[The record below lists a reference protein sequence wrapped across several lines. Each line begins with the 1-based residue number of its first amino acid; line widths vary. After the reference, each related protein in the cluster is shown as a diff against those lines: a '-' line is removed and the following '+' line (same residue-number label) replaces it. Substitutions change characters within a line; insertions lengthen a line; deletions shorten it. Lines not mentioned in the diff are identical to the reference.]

1 MIKKIFF
8 PVIILLLGWAFF
20 ISPTIK
26 EVAAGV
32 AILLFG
38 MIMLEEGFNAF
49 VEGPL
54 QNLLQKVT
62 NKLYKSLGLGFI
74 VTALLQSSS
83 LISVITISFLSAG
96 LLGLNAGIG
105 IIFGA
110 NLGTTATAWLVA
122 IFGLKIKVSALA
134 MPMLAFGILFVFQ
147 KSKSLKGIGYVLAGL
162 GFFFLGI
169 HYMKEGFD
177 IYQDSINL
185 ADYAMPGFWGLI
197 LYTFI
202 GILITLILQS
212 SSAAMALILTALA
225 VGQISYENSLALA
238 IGANVGT
245 TITAVLGAL
254 SANVSG
260 KRLAGAHLIFNVVTG
275 LLALIFIIQLG
286 QFVDFVSSS
295 TGVSSNNYTIKLSIF
310 HTVFNLIGVIVMVPL
325 INPLVRLLNKI
336 FVEKETDD
344 TRIEYPKYLNESV
357 LAYPQT
363 ALQALLNESKRLFKR
378 ATFEIIS
385 HGLNLHLT
393 DIKGEE
399 KLKKVVKHSKEEI
412 EADID
417 ELYLT
422 KVKTIY
428 SKIIKYAT
436 LAQSKFSL
444 TPEAA
449 AAFTHINIANRN
461 VVEVIKD
468 IRGLR
473 KNVTLYM
480 DSENPYI
487 QKEYDRLRHKVSRVL
502 REIYLTRKDESP
514 EVHLYRLEKLKA
526 KAKKSDV
533 LIDGTLEKLIREQKI
548 SSIMATSLANDSD
561 NVADMTRKLIETAEL
576 LYINSDT
583 LLSLT
588 DEDELKKNKKG
599 IEQVVEKKMEKT
611 IEENIEGISPENMD
625 KLVNKIADR
634 ITEKIAD
641 RIKTTISEKTLD
653 KTKNKQNKK

>member
-8 PVIILLLGWAFF
+8 PVILVLLGWAFF

-54 QNLLQKVT
+54 QRLLARVT

-96 LLGLNAGIG
+96 LIELHAGIG

-110 NLGTTATAWLVA
+110 NLGTTATAWLVS

-147 KSKSLKGIGYVLAGL
+147 KPKNLKGVGYVLAGL

-169 HYMKEGFD
+169 HFMKQGFD

-197 LYTFI
+197 VYTFI
-202 GILITLILQS
+202 GILITLVLQS

-225 VGQISYENSLALA
+225 VGQINYDNSLALA
-238 IGANVGT
+238 IGANIGT
-245 TITAVLGAL
+245 TITAILGSL

-260 KRLAGAHLIFNVVTG
+260 KRLAGAHLIFNMVTG
-275 LLALIFIIQLG
+275 IIALVFIVQLG
-286 QFVDFVSSS
+286 QFV
-295 TGVSSNNYTIKLSIF
+295 NYISDSAGIASDNYPFKLSIF
-310 HTVFNLIGVIVMVPL
+310 HTVFNLVGVLVMLPF
-325 INPLVRLLNKI
+325 IRLLVKFLTRV
-336 FVEKETDD
+336 FVEKEKVEEG
-344 TRIEYPKYLNESV
+344 IEYPKYLNQSV

-363 ALQALLNESKRLFKR
+363 ALRALLDESKRLFEK
-378 ATFEIIS
+378 ATFKIVC
-385 HGLNLHLT
+385 HGLNLHVS
-393 DIKGEE
+393 DIKGEQ
-399 KLKKVVKHSKEEI
+399 KLKKVVRKSKTELEV
-412 EADID
+412 DID
-417 ELYLT
+417 ELYYH
-422 KVKTIY
+422 KVKIIY

-444 TPEAA
+444 SPEVTE
-449 AAFTHINIANRN
+449 AFTRIKLANRN
-461 VVEVIKD
+461 VVETIKD

-473 KNVTLYM
+473 KNVTQYM
-480 DSENPYI
+480 LSDNPYI

-502 REIYLTRKDESP
+502 REIYFTRKDETP
-514 EVHLYRLEKLKA
+514 EAHLERLERLKA
-526 KAKKSDV
+526 RADKSDV
-533 LIDGTLEKLIREQKI
+533 LVDGTLDKLIREQKI

-561 NVADMTRKLIETAEL
+561 LIADIMKKLIETAEL
-576 LYINSDT
+576 LYIHSDT
-583 LLSLT
+583 LIRLT
-588 DEDELKKNKKG
+588 EE
-599 IEQVVEKKMEKT
+599 EREEEKKKKKKKKV
-611 IEENIEGISPENMD
+611 
-625 KLVNKIADR
+625 KLA
-634 ITEKIAD
+634 
-641 RIKTTISEKTLD
+641 
-653 KTKNKQNKK
+653 

>member
-8 PVIILLLGWAFF
+8 PVILIFLGWAFF

-32 AILLFG
+32 SILLFG

-54 QNLLQKVT
+54 QKLLKRVT
-62 NKLYKSLGLGFI
+62 DKLYKSLGLGFLS
-74 VTALLQSSS
+74 TALLQSSS

-96 LLGLNAGIG
+96 LLELPAGIG

-110 NLGTTATAWLVA
+110 NLGTTATAWLVS

-147 KSKSLKGIGYVLAGL
+147 KSKSLKGIGYILAGL

-169 HYMKEGFD
+169 HFMKQGFD
-177 IYQDSINL
+177 VYQDNINL

-197 LYTFI
+197 VYTLI

-225 VGQISYENSLALA
+225 VGQVTYYNSLALA

-245 TITAVLGAL
+245 TITAIIGSLT
-254 SANVSG
+254 SNVVG
-260 KRLAGAHLIFNVVTG
+260 KRLAGAHLIFNMVTG
-275 LLALIFIIQLG
+275 IIALVFITQLG
-286 QFVDFVSSS
+286 QLVDYISSS
-295 TGVSSNNYTIKLSIF
+295 TGVSADNYPIKLSIF
-310 HTVFNLIGVIVMVPL
+310 HTLFNLIGVIVMVPF
-325 INPLVRLLNKI
+325 INPLVKLLKRL
-336 FVEKETDD
+336 FVEKEKDD
-344 TRIEYPKYLNESV
+344 EIEYPKYLNESV

-363 ALQALLNESKRLFKR
+363 ALSALQDESKRLFEK

-385 HGLNLHLT
+385 HGLNLHRA
-393 DIKGEE
+393 DIMGDK
-399 KLKKVVKHSKEEI
+399 KLKKVVKKSKEEL
-412 EADID
+412 EVDID
-417 ELYLT
+417 ELYYN
-422 KVKTIY
+422 KVKIIY

-444 TPEAA
+444 PPESME
-449 AAFTHINIANRN
+449 AFTRIKLANRN
-461 VVEVIKD
+461 IVETIKD

-473 KNVTLYM
+473 KNVSQYM
-480 DSENPYI
+480 LSDNKYI
-487 QKEYDRLRHKVSRVL
+487 QKEYDKLRHKVSRVL
-502 REIYLTRKDESP
+502 REIYVTQKDETP
-514 EVHLYRLEKLKA
+514 ETHLKRLEVLKE
-526 KAKKSDV
+526 KANKSDV
-533 LIDGTLEKLIREQKI
+533 LLNGTLDKLIREQKI

-561 NVADMTRKLIETAEL
+561 NVAGIMKRLIETAEL

-583 LLSLT
+583 LITST
-588 DEDELKKNKKG
+588 
-599 IEQVVEKKMEKT
+599 EQEKKESV
-611 IEENIEGISPENMD
+611 E
-625 KLVNKIADR
+625 
-634 ITEKIAD
+634 
-641 RIKTTISEKTLD
+641 
-653 KTKNKQNKK
+653 